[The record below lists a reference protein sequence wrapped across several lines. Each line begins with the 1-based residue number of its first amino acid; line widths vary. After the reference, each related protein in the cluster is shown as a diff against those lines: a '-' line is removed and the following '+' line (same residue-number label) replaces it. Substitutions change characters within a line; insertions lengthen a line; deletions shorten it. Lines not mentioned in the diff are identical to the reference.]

1 MGALVYNLPNILTI
15 SRIAVIPL
23 IFVSI
28 YIHSFVW
35 AMIAGTLFIAASIT
49 DYLDGYLARAWN
61 ETSSFGRLLDPI
73 ADKLLVATALV
84 VIMTKTYTPEGGSV
98 VLHYYSWSGTLI
110 AAFVILCRE
119 ILVSGL
125 REFLREAN
133 VGLPVTK
140 LAKWKTT
147 FQMTALAMM
156 LFCELSLFWGYLGE
170 FLLWVAAVLT
180 FITGYQYY
188 QKSLDYVKAE
198 EAAKRGLMKAKAVA
212 AHVVAVVKEKVS
224 KAAAK
229 KALLEEAPAE
239 NPVAKKT
246 AEKKVPAK
254 KTPVKKAATKKAPA
268 KKASAKKAPAKK
280 AAVAQTVAKT
290 TETKKVADKS

>member
-1 MGALVYNLPNILTI
+1 MYNLPNILTL

-23 IFVSI
+23 IFVSV
-28 YIHSFVW
+28 YIHSFLW
-35 AMIAGTLFIAASIT
+35 AMIAGTLFVAASIT
-49 DYLDGYLARAWN
+49 DYLDGYLARARN

-84 VIMTKTYTPEGGSV
+84 VIITKTYYDDDG
-98 VLHYYSWSGTLI
+98 VLHHYYIWNGTII

-125 REFLREAN
+125 REFLREVN

-140 LAKWKTT
+140 LAKWKTA

-156 LFCELSLFWGYLGE
+156 MFCELSLFWGYLGE

-180 FITGYQYY
+180 FITGYQYF

-198 EAAKRGLMKAKAVA
+198 EAQKVMAALKAVA
-212 AHVVAVVKEKVS
+212 AKVVNTSKAVVAAGKKTAAKKIAAVKKEATAEIVAEKTPV
-224 KAAAK
+224 KAPKKAAK
-229 KALLEEAPAE
+229 KAL
-239 NPVAKKT
+239 KKSVT
-246 AEKKVPAK
+246 AGKTVK
-254 KTPVKKAATKKAPA
+254 KTPAVKTKAAK
-268 KKASAKKAPAKK
+268 
-280 AAVAQTVAKT
+280 
-290 TETKKVADKS
+290 

>member
-1 MGALVYNLPNILTI
+1 MYNLPNILTL

-28 YIHSFVW
+28 YWTSFAW

-61 ETSSFGRLLDPI
+61 ETSAFGRLLDPI

-84 VIMTKTYTPEGGSV
+84 VILAKGEGSM
-98 VLHYYSWSGTLI
+98 YNWSLTVI
-110 AAFVILCRE
+110 PVFVILCRE

-125 REFLREAN
+125 REFLREVN

-140 LAKWKTT
+140 LAKWKTA

-156 LFCELSLFWGYLGE
+156 LFRQLWIGWSYCGE
-170 FLLWVAAVLT
+170 VLLWIAAVLT

-188 QKSLDYVKAE
+188 QRSLEYVKGEESKKAAKPAKVKAE
-198 EAAKRGLMKAKAVA
+198 VKA
-212 AHVVAVVKEKVS
+212 
-224 KAAAK
+224 
-229 KALLEEAPAE
+229 EAPAE
-239 NPVAKKT
+239 AK
-246 AEKKVPAK
+246 PA
-254 KTPVKKAATKKAPA
+254 
-268 KKASAKKAPAKK
+268 AKKAPAKK
-280 AAVAQTVAKT
+280 AAKKSAAKKAPAKKAST
-290 TETKKVADKS
+290 TKKKTPAQKA